1 MRKSADQVL
10 FDAIFDA
17 PVSERELAEQA
28 AENRR
33 RDAIEADDLVARTV
47 ADEALLAAVGGG
59 VVRPALYYSNPVAV
73 VIATDGRV
81 FKAEPQFGYLSPID
95 EMGMDHLEMLDG

>member
-10 FDAIFDA
+10 VDVIFSA
-17 PVSERELAEQA
+17 PLSERELAERA

-33 RDAIEADDLVARTV
+33 RDVIEAGYLVDRTR

-59 VVRPALYYSNPVAV
+59 VVRPALYHNNPVAV
-73 VIATDGRV
+73 VIATDGRA
-81 FKAEPQFGYLSPID
+81 FEAEPRFGYLSPID
-95 EMGMDHLEMLDG
+95 KMGMKHLQMLDE